1 MKVYIR
7 RWKAEQKN
15 FVREEPFEIDAYNG
29 VGFTDLTEKFRATER
44 TIKGKVQTI
53 YLHASEPNALVV
65 YVEDVE

>member
-7 RWKAEQKN
+7 RWKSEQKN

-29 VGFTDLTEKFRATER
+29 VGFTSMEEEFRATEH
-44 TIKGKVQTI
+44 TVKGVVQTI

-65 YVEDVE
+65 YVEER